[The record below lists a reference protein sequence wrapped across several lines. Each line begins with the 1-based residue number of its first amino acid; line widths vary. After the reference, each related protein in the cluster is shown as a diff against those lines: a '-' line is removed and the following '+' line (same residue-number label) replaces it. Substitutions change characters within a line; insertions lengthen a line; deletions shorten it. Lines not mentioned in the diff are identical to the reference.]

1 VPHLPALRAAALGLV
16 ALALAGCNPA
26 PPGTEVW
33 DPYEAENRRIHAAN
47 ERLDGLVAGDN
58 RALPAPVRR
67 AVSNFA
73 DNAGGP
79 ADTLNG
85 LLQGRIE
92 AAGASAFR
100 FLINTTFGIG
110 GLFDVA
116 GGMGLESRRTDF
128 GETLHAWGA
137 PEGAYL
143 TLPLLGPSTERDAAG
158 FAIDFLI
165 DPLNFL
171 SPTSRA
177 VRAVTARTLAR
188 GIARIGDRADY
199 SEFVD
204 ALIIES
210 TDSYARARQF
220 YLGYRRF
227 LMEGGARIDDFDPY
241 EDPYAE

>member
-1 VPHLPALRAAALGLV
+1 MLGLL
-16 ALALAGCNPA
+16 ALALAGCTQA

-33 DPYEAENRRIHAAN
+33 DPHEEENRRIHAGN
-47 ERLDGLVAGDN
+47 QQLDRAFLGSGGS

-67 AVSNFA
+67 GVSNFA
-73 DNAGGP
+73 ANAGGP
-79 ADTLNG
+79 ADTLNS

-92 AAGASAFR
+92 AAGANAFR
-100 FLINTTFGIG
+100 FIINTTVGLG
-110 GLFDVA
+110 GLFDIA
-116 GGMGLESRRTDF
+116 GGIGLQGRRTDF
-128 GETLHAWGA
+128 GETLHVWGA

-143 TLPLLGPSTERDAAG
+143 ELPLLGPSTERDAAG

-188 GIARIGDRADY
+188 GIARIGERADY

-210 TDSYARARQF
+210 TDSYARARQL
-220 YLGYRRF
+220 YLDYRRF
-227 LMEGGARIDDFDPY
+227 VLEGGARIDEFDPY
-241 EDPYAE
+241 EDLHAD